1 MQTFLNIYIDQPTPH
16 KHIKRHLLY
25 SIIWLLDI
33 SVFLLRI
40 DSPLLKYFKIESNFL
55 LLFIPFCLIV
65 VNYLILV
72 KQKWYFSLAFIFY
85 PILLLFWFIPK
96 VILKNGKLYLFLYY
110 LEVILKYL
118 VKLKK
123 SLLKTAVLFVVILL
137 LSTIDSNY
145 IRIVCVIYFTYIFLK
160 TLYNYGIG
168 SFERTQAPSNKKPS
182 SISNVDLIE
191 TIEKAKDD
199 EKLSPEQNASK
210 KIKNMILWNY
220 FLQYFSSNVNSYRG
234 KRAFMIVWLYK
245 YFFVFFLTIFYFTF
259 LNCQLYK
266 IDTSNFITTAI
277 PNIFDFFY
285 YTFKN
290 VTFSNIDS
298 LKPNS
303 VISKIAEMSSFFIL
317 SIYFLIITI
326 SSILSLKMSKYS
338 KDMEDAVILCRVQH
352 EKIEQHLKVKYN
364 VEVSNAVTEIENIQT
379 SVFKLKSI
387 LERIL

>member
-1 MQTFLNIYIDQPTPH
+1 
-16 KHIKRHLLY
+16 
-25 SIIWLLDI
+25 
-33 SVFLLRI
+33 
-40 DSPLLKYFKIESNFL
+40 
-55 LLFIPFCLIV
+55 
-65 VNYLILV
+65 
-72 KQKWYFSLAFIFY
+72 
-85 PILLLFWFIPK
+85 
-96 VILKNGKLYLFLYY
+96 
-110 LEVILKYL
+110 
-118 VKLKK
+118 
-123 SLLKTAVLFVVILL
+123 
-137 LSTIDSNY
+137 
-145 IRIVCVIYFTYIFLK
+145 
-160 TLYNYGIG
+160 
-168 SFERTQAPSNKKPS
+168 
-182 SISNVDLIE
+182 
-191 TIEKAKDD
+191 
-199 EKLSPEQNASK
+199 
-210 KIKNMILWNY
+210 MILWNY
-220 FLQYFSSNVNSYRG
+220 FLQYFSSNLNSYRG

-245 YFFVFFLTIFYFTF
+245 YFFVFFLTILYFTF
-259 LNCQLYK
+259 LNYQLYK
-266 IDTSNFITTAI
+266 IDVSNFITTTI

-303 VISKIAEMSSFFIL
+303 VISKIAEISSFFIL